1 MQQQL
6 NALNHRLGVEAFDH
20 TFALQVVGQ
29 RQHDHA
35 LMVGHVGADN
45 GVLLPQPQVAG
56 GEVERFVKAIA
67 TKRLVLYQSLH
78 VCQDGLRRQWQR
90 HKRGI
95 GGNDQII
102 GETALEAQTGC
113 TKGAILIV
121 HGRIKGVEAR
131 FRDAPRYVAARGV
144 GNLLRHCRVTTLV
157 EQRVGV
163 AAHKERRHEIFKH
176 GAAP

>member
-102 GETALEAQTGC
+102 GETALEAQARRA
-113 TKGAILIV
+113 KGAVLIV
-121 HGRIKGVEAR
+121 HGRIKGVETR
-131 FRDAPRYVAARGV
+131 FGDTPRYISACGIGDLLLHRG
-144 GNLLRHCRVTTLV
+144 VTTLV
-157 EQRVGV
+157 EQRVRV
-163 AAHKERRHEIFKH
+163 AAHDERRHQVFKH